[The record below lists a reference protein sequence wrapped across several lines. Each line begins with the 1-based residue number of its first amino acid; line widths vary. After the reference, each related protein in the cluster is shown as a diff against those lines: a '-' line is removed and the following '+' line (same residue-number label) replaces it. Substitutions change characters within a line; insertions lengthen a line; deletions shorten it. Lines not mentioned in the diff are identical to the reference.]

1 MVTIFG
7 HQYKSFTTVLR
18 ALGLPYISPAYVL
31 KRYGSF
37 EAYLAERLQL
47 PTNPSQS
54 QLDAIHEKVA
64 TAISTGRNLGENL
77 EIVTSLQKAIIA
89 YTQNSD
95 FRKESTE
102 VQTQLVNLS
111 QATNFPKALRKYLRY
126 SD

>member
-37 EAYLAERLQL
+37 EAYLVERLHL
-47 PTNPSQS
+47 PTHPSLEQTQELHS
-54 QLDAIHEKVA
+54 KINATLNSGLVGNNADIVA
-64 TAISTGRNLGENL
+64 TLK
-77 EIVTSLQKAIIA
+77 KAIQA
-89 YTQNSD
+89 YTTSPEFNHED
-95 FRKESTE
+95 RA
-102 VQTQLVNLS
+102 VQTQLVALS

>member
-47 PTNPSQS
+47 PTHPSLEQTQELHS
-54 QLDAIHEKVA
+54 KINATLNSGLVGNNADIVA
-64 TAISTGRNLGENL
+64 TLK
-77 EIVTSLQKAIIA
+77 KAIQA
-89 YTQNSD
+89 YITSPEFNQED
-95 FRKESTE
+95 RA
-102 VQTQLVNLS
+102 VQTQLVALS